1 MSDYYGFST
10 LQTTLDDGILRVAFN
25 RPDRLNALNAVMHD
39 ELRDLFG
46 KIERDDAVDL
56 VILTGNGKAFCVGA
70 DFDQMEENLERGGY
84 PDGHPS
90 LLGDAAA
97 MARNILAVR
106 QPMIAAINGDAIG
119 LGATLALFCDI
130 TFMAAGSRI
139 GDPHVRAGIVA
150 GDGGPV
156 LWPMLVG
163 PNRAK
168 EYLLTGD
175 LLKAEEAERIGL
187 VNHVVAAEE
196 LGAAVDKMAR
206 KLAAGPQI
214 AIRFNKRLVNKELE
228 EKVNK
233 IYDLALALEAITFET
248 ADHQEAVRAFLD
260 KRKPVF
266 GRHRADATGEA
277 SGGSAD
283 R

>member
-1 MSDYYGFST
+1 MTDRYGF
-10 LQTTLDDGILRVAFN
+10 TTIATEVDGRILRVTLN
-25 RPDRLNALNAVMHD
+25 RPERLNALNAVMHE
-39 ELRDLFG
+39 ELRALFG
-46 KIERDDAVDL
+46 RIEADAGVD
-56 VILTGNGKAFCVGA
+56 VVVLTGAGKAFCVGA
-70 DFDQMEENLERGGY
+70 DFDQMEANFARGGY

-97 MARNILAVR
+97 MARNILSVR
-106 QPMIAAINGDAIG
+106 QPMIAAVNGDAIG
-119 LGATLALFCDI
+119 LGATLALFCDV
-130 TFMAAGSRI
+130 TLMADTARI
-139 GDPHVRAGIVA
+139 GDPHVKAGIVA

-163 PNRAK
+163 MNRAK

-175 LLKAEEAERIGL
+175 LLTATEADRIGL
-187 VNHVVAAEE
+187 VNHVVARDALDE
-196 LGAAVDKMAR
+196 AAMNMAR

-248 ADHQEAVRAFLD
+248 ADHHEAVRAFLE

-266 GRHRADATGEA
+266 GQHNA
-277 SGGSAD
+277 
-283 R
+283 

>member
-1 MSDYYGFST
+1 MTDRYGF
-10 LQTTLDDGILRVAFN
+10 TTIATEVEGHILRVTLN
-25 RPDRLNALNAVMHD
+25 RPERLNALNAVMHE
-39 ELRDLFG
+39 ELRALFG
-46 KIERDDAVDL
+46 RIEADDGVD
-56 VILTGNGKAFCVGA
+56 VVVLTGAGKAFCVGA
-70 DFDQMEENLERGGY
+70 DFDQMEANLARGGY

-106 QPMIAAINGDAIG
+106 QPMIAAVNGDAIG

-130 TFMAAGSRI
+130 TFIADTARI
-139 GDPHVRAGIVA
+139 GDPHVKAGIVA

-163 PNRAK
+163 MNRAK

-175 LLKAEEAERIGL
+175 LLSAAEADRIGL
-187 VNHVVAAEE
+187 VNHVVARDA
-196 LGAAVDKMAR
+196 LDDAVMSTAR

-248 ADHQEAVRAFLD
+248 ADHQEAVRAFLE

-266 GRHRADATGEA
+266 GQHSA
-277 SGGSAD
+277 SQESA
-283 R
+283 